1 MLDRRETLKVS
12 SAGHLTEILL
22 TKGDAIGQAFQV
34 ISTGRKTSKE
44 SSRSIRRFL
53 SSDLGIF
60 FLSLMLTDLAPT
72 LAAISNISWVRQ
84 RSIHH
89 SAMCD
94 FQGAMNQFG
103 VTGSAVFNLFLA
115 IQTFMLLVLRVQP
128 PKWLKWISL
137 TAGWMF
143 PILMTSLGPALNQS
157 DFSFF
162 GPTSAGCWLTY
173 GSSNFKAWFW
183 TVPCISLVVLLIMVV
198 LYFGLYLSL
207 SGILDRLTERSTSVP
222 YGSSSSG
229 TRPTTIHPIGAA
241 EKRGREVRQVA
252 RKMLWYPAVYSVLS
266 LPIVV
271 SSLLAANGTVLP
283 HMYFIVADCLFSSLG
298 IADVLIFVA
307 TRRHLLTHKSSDSS
321 GTPSG
326 QRGITMNVTT
336 FVSSSPQW
344 DSGYSS
350 PPAALSYSHSG
361 PPSPFGFDSKKDSD
375 SLSDDDIISPGDK
388 GRNDGGVWDGPAR
401 GTGGGAAMSFGAA
414 VNSISPPPSRTPSR
428 SGGEKPKRHS
438 SRLEMVAKSQ
448 GHEDSRGLVT
458 LDDLASEKSWD
469 PNSSLTWETVQDGAT
484 SRGSDRP
491 NVL

>member
-1 MLDRRETLKVS
+1 MFSLPCSLKVL
-12 SAGHLTEILL
+12 HC
-22 TKGDAIGQAFQV
+22 
-34 ISTGRKTSKE
+34 
-44 SSRSIRRFL
+44 SR
-53 SSDLGIF
+53 
-60 FLSLMLTDLAPT
+60 
-72 LAAISNISWVRQ
+72 
-84 RSIHH
+84 
-89 SAMCD
+89 
-94 FQGAMNQFG
+94 
-103 VTGSAVFNLFLA
+103 
-115 IQTFMLLVLRVQP
+115 LLVLLSRNRR
-128 PKWLKWISL
+128 W
-137 TAGWMF
+137 
-143 PILMTSLGPALNQS
+143 
-157 DFSFF
+157 
-162 GPTSAGCWLTY
+162 SAAT
-173 GSSNFKAWFW
+173 NF
-183 TVPCISLVVLLIMVV
+183 
-198 LYFGLYLSL
+198 
-207 SGILDRLTERSTSVP
+207 
-222 YGSSSSG
+222 
-229 TRPTTIHPIGAA
+229 
-241 EKRGREVRQVA
+241 
-252 RKMLWYPAVYSVLS
+252 
-266 LPIVV
+266 
-271 SSLLAANGTVLP
+271 
-283 HMYFIVADCLFSSLG
+283 FSSRPDSRRVF
-298 IADVLIFVA
+298 ADSPRFLPPTVLIFVA

-469 PNSSLTWETVQDGAT
+469 PNSCEFSTMRFEGMVSLVTDSFLRMRGLTALTWETVQDGAT